1 MPRIIPI
8 RDLKD
13 TAAISQMC
21 SESTEPI
28 YITKNGYGNMV
39 IMSIE
44 TYEEKMFMA
53 DVYSKLAEAEAEVRE
68 GKVSDAREGLTA
80 LREKYGLQ
88 NCKNQFVSARP

>member
-21 SESTEPI
+21 SESPEPI

-44 TYEEKMFMA
+44 AYEKQMFMA

-80 LREKYGLQ
+80 LREKYGL
-88 NCKNQFVSARP
+88 

>member
-21 SESTEPI
+21 SESLEPI

-39 IMSIE
+39 IMSME
-44 TYEEKMFMA
+44 AYEKTMFMTE
-53 DVYSKLAEAEAEVRE
+53 VYSKLAEAEAEVRE
-68 GKVSDAREGLTA
+68 GKVSGAREGLAA
-80 LREKYGLQ
+80 LREKYGL
-88 NCKNQFVSARP
+88 